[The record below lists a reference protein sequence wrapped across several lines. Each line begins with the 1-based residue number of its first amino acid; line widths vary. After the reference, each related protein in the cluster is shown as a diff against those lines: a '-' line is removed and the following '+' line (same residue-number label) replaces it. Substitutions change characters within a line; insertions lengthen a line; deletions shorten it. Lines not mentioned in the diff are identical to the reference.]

1 MSNEK
6 NKAWTCKYCGK
17 DTSNVEYDYL
27 FGYDHLQCALK
38 SEMEND
44 NKDCESEF
52 KINDSEVLSVF
63 RKYGIVSEKPI
74 DLYSFVKD
82 IDKCIYNK
90 VTYKK
95 VISNK

>member
-1 MSNEK
+1 MSDDK
-6 NKAWTCKYCGK
+6 NKAWTCRYCGK
-17 DTSNVEYDYL
+17 DTSEVDYDYL

-38 SEMEND
+38 SEIEND
-44 NKDCESEF
+44 SKGYESEF

-74 DLYSFVKD
+74 DLYNFVKD